1 MIRLF
6 DIAYVS
12 RHSLPLLLSVA
23 FMLADVHFRVELEVR
38 FEARFLQNENR
49 EDRQRHR
56 NNFNHFFCL
65 IFFTIQFFHKVV
77 RIWSIILSFK
87 RLERVPNF
95 CFMTHYELET

>member
-38 FEARFLQNENR
+38 FEARFLQNEN
-49 EDRQRHR
+49 DRPERQ
-56 NNFNHFFCL
+56 
-65 IFFTIQFFHKVV
+65 
-77 RIWSIILSFK
+77 IIID
-87 RLERVPNF
+87 VA
-95 CFMTHYELET
+95 

>member
-56 NNFNHFFCL
+56 NNFNHFFASFL
-65 IFFTIQFFHKVV
+65 TA
-77 RIWSIILSFK
+77 ILH
-87 RLERVPNF
+87 RGL
-95 CFMTHYELET
+95 

>member
-38 FEARFLQNENR
+38 FEARFLQNEN
-49 EDRQRHR
+49 DRP
-56 NNFNHFFCL
+56 
-65 IFFTIQFFHKVV
+65 
-77 RIWSIILSFK
+77 
-87 RLERVPNF
+87 ERQIVIDVA
-95 CFMTHYELET
+95 

>member
-49 EDRQRHR
+49 EDRQRHL
-56 NNFNHFFCL
+56 NNFNHFFFCL
-65 IFFTIQFFHKVV
+65 IFLQFNSFT
-77 RIWSIILSFK
+77 RW
-87 RLERVPNF
+87 LEYGVLF
-95 CFMTHYELET
+95 CLLRDWKECLIFVL

>member
-38 FEARFLQNENR
+38 FEARFLQNEN
-49 EDRQRHR
+49 DRPERHSQ
-56 NNFNHFFCL
+56 
-65 IFFTIQFFHKVV
+65 QF
-77 RIWSIILSFK
+77 
-87 RLERVPNF
+87 
-95 CFMTHYELET
+95 